1 METESRNNSLGR
13 FADRT
18 STATMRDNQLRLYF
32 SSIAD
37 ILMYDLRR
45 LALKGTDLELAQC
58 TTIRFK

>member
-1 METESRNNSLGR
+1 
-13 FADRT
+13 
-18 STATMRDNQLRLYF
+18 MRDNQLRLYF